1 MDFISRQ
8 RRLQSDLGTHDLD
21 VLLVTHP
28 ANICYLC
35 GFTGS
40 AGALVLSEDKGMFFT
55 DGRYSAQSH
64 SEVKGT
70 RMSITREPPLM
81 ATARW
86 LASRR
91 GGLGKKARIG
101 IEGEY
106 MTVASRT
113 RVRAALGRGFQL
125 VQAPNLVERARII
138 KDDDEIELIRAAANL
153 GEKLWR
159 HLRRYI
165 RPGIKEAEVA
175 AEMEYAARRAGA
187 QEMSFR
193 TIIAGGKRSALPH
206 GIASEAGIP
215 ARGFVVCD
223 FGVIL
228 SGYCSDMT
236 RTVYMGHPTR
246 ECRRVYEAVRQAQEA
261 AVEAVKP
268 GVSVVDVD
276 LAARKSLKKQGLAK
290 FFTHSTGHG
299 VGLEIHES
307 PRIAAL
313 GKEIL
318 RPGMVITIEPGAYI
332 PGKWGVRLE
341 DMVLV
346 TKNGSEVLTPSSKE
360 LLML

>member
-8 RRLQSDLGTHDLD
+8 RKVQSDLATHNLNA
-21 VLLVTHP
+21 LLVTHLP
-28 ANICYLC
+28 NIRYLC

-40 AGALVLSEDKGMFFT
+40 AGALVLSDGKSMFFT
-55 DGRYSAQSH
+55 DGRYAAQSS
-64 SEVKGT
+64 SEVNGA
-70 RMSITREPPLM
+70 RISIGREAPPM
-81 ATARW
+81 AAAKW
-86 LASRR
+86 LAGRPS
-91 GGLGKKARIG
+91 GLGKKGRVG
-101 IEGEY
+101 VEGEY
-106 MTVASRT
+106 MTVAGRT
-113 RVRAALGRGFQL
+113 RVKGTLGKGFQL
-125 VQAPNLVERARII
+125 IEAPNLVERARII
-138 KDDDEIELIRAAANL
+138 KDDDEIALIRAAANL

-193 TIIAGGKRSALPH
+193 TIIASGKRSALPH
-206 GIASEAGIP
+206 GVASDAAIP

-236 RTVYMGHPTR
+236 RTVFMGHPTR
-246 ECRRVYEAVRQAQEA
+246 ECRRVYESVRQAQEA

-268 GVSVVDVD
+268 GVSVAEVDS
-276 LAARKSLKKQGLAK
+276 AARKSLKKLGLAK
-290 FFTHSTGHG
+290 LFTHSTGHG

-307 PRIAAL
+307 PRIAAM

-318 RPGMVITIEPGAYI
+318 SPGMVVTIEPGAYI
-332 PGKWGVRLE
+332 PGKWGVRIE

-346 TKNGSEVLTPSSKE
+346 TKNGYEVLTPSSKE